1 MSKDLSSNLENSSS
15 SKKVTFNWG
24 NTSTKDNRN
33 VGWAVLILKIP
44 AVLVLRTRVVVGGV
58 LSRVGLLLA
67 EVHLIWVLHHVG
79 DTPP

>member
-1 MSKDLSSNLENSSS
+1 M
-15 SKKVTFNWG
+15 TFNWG

-44 AVLVLRTRVVVGGV
+44 GGGAVLVLRTRVVVGGV